1 MHQLH
6 NALRCFECPGHLKI
20 LSIYYVRYLKFA
32 YVFLK
37 RCLGQESTT
46 CRRHTF
52 WWMWV
57 AWSLGHDSLSDW
69 KTWCKE
75 RSCPALALGGPWGPV
90 SFHLWQ
96 LTSLAFDVRSICSS
110 VRPATSLSWS
120 CTSWFIASTSLW
132 MKMLAGISAQ
142 DGLGGKRWRIWQNTG
157 ERGRTWTYGPSGIQN
172 PRKAN
177 GPL

>member
-6 NALRCFECPGHLKI
+6 NVLRCFECPGHLKI

-32 YVFLK
+32 YVSLNI
-37 RCLGQESTT
+37 CLGQESTT

-75 RSCPALALGGPWGPV
+75 RSCPALALGALGACFIPPLAVDITCFWCPQ
-90 SFHLWQ
+90 HLQ
-96 LTSLAFDVRSICSS
+96 LCEACYIVELALYFLVHRFYFFVNENAGWNFGS
-110 VRPATSLSWS
+110 RWS
-120 CTSWFIASTSLW
+120 RWK
-132 MKMLAGISAQ
+132 KMENIH
-142 DGLGGKRWRIWQNTG
+142 R
-157 ERGRTWTYGPSGIQN
+157 RTWENMDLWT
-172 PRKAN
+172 
-177 GPL
+177 